1 MDIWK
6 TICLVFISWD
16 QEKIDFFI
24 TKNYMQ
30 NTFTYNSLKLGQ
42 GRIDIVELFSEMF
55 PIFFSFFSLC
65 VFWTRELLGSYIKN
79 IKFRE

>member
-1 MDIWK
+1 MLKTRANTLSPLKMDIWK
-6 TICLVFISWD
+6 TICLVFISWG
-16 QEKIDFFI
+16 QEKFDFFI

-30 NTFTYNSLKLGQ
+30 DTFTYNSLKLGQ

-65 VFWTRELLGSYIKN
+65 VC
-79 IKFRE
+79 